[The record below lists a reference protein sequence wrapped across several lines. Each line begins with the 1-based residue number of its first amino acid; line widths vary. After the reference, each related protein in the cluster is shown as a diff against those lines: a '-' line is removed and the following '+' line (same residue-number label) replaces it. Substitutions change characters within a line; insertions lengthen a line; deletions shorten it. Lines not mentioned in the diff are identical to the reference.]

1 MAGCLPTINLYCGG
15 MLGVVAPRVG
25 WSMSLR
31 MCQLSVH
38 QQRRGMSAYLR
49 CQSVFDHESYPRS
62 LCKLLKHERCYL
74 PVAATWD
81 HPYSTCSQIPTPW
94 YHPIKKTFKFSNSL
108 HHYISFPSPL
118 LPTPSRTRTTHG
130 CTCVTSS
137 LLMRRYRSFTL
148 PTTREYTTP
157 RHGPTSQ
164 WRRANR
170 STVTYM
176 VAIVITVVGLSYAAV
191 PLYRLFCQ
199 ASGYGGTVVV
209 VDSGEKVEKMKPIR
223 ERVLTIRYSL
233 WCAVSCLTL

>member
-1 MAGCLPTINLYCGG
+1 MAGCLPTINWYCGG
-15 MLGVVAPRVG
+15 MLGVVAPRMG
-25 WSMSLR
+25 WSMSL
-31 MCQLSVH
+31 CHLSVH
-38 QQRRGMSAYLR
+38 QQRRRMLR
-49 CQSVFDHESYPRS
+49 FQSVFDHESYPRS
-62 LCKLLKHERCYL
+62 LCKFLKHERCFL
-74 PVAATWD
+74 PVAATWG
-81 HPYSTCSQIPTPW
+81 HAYSTCSQIPTPW

-108 HHYISFPSPL
+108 HHCISFPSPL
-118 LPTPSRTRTTHG
+118 LPIPSLTRTAHG
-130 CTCVTSS
+130 CTCVASS
-137 LLMRRYRSFTL
+137 LLMRPYQSFTL
-148 PTTREYTTP
+148 PTTREYTTSQ
-157 RHGPTSQ
+157 HGPASQ

-233 WCAVSCLTL
+233 WCAVSHLTL